1 MSLMPC
7 FQPDQ
12 AFTEGAVLGRI
23 LAGYGELELTMCDCL
38 IATKRHMNAN
48 ILDLPIR
55 DIFGKRGAEQRI
67 KIAKKSLLAECT
79 KANLQTEL
87 IETLEDMEWC
97 RLIRNQYAH
106 CHWYW
111 TQQEGL
117 CFVNLEELAEQPSPI
132 VELMSNRHPIDV
144 PLFICSREL
153 SQLRQRRLHSSRQC
167 VSRFEPDKYCAA
179 TIRLYFSEAVKNGA
193 TSLA

>member
-1 MSLMPC
+1 MPC

-12 AFTEGAVLGRI
+12 AFTEGVVLGRI
-23 LAGYGELELTMCDCL
+23 LAGYGELELTMCECV
-38 IATKRHMNAN
+38 IETKRLMNEN

-67 KIAKKSLLAECT
+67 KIAKKSLLAEYT

-87 IETLEDMEWC
+87 VETLKDMEWC

-117 CFVNLEELAEQPSPI
+117 CFVNLEELAEQPSEI
-132 VELMSNRHPIDV
+132 LELMSNRHPIDV
-144 PLFICSREL
+144 PLLYAQESFLNYVKESFTHLASAYRAWN
-153 SQLRQRRLHSSRQC
+153 QRRSALRPSIHVFEKPSKLARPLLH
-167 VSRFEPDKYCAA
+167 
-179 TIRLYFSEAVKNGA
+179 N
-193 TSLA
+193 